1 MRDCQDILA
10 FWFEELTA
18 QDWFSG
24 DAALDKVISDRFG
37 ALYDE
42 LTDPRTTPSTDPSA
56 NPSTNHESWL
66 ATPEGSLALI
76 LVLDQFPRNL
86 FRNSPRAFA
95 SDSLALRIA
104 NEAIARGHDLE
115 THVERRVF
123 FYLPYEHSEALAD
136 QDRAV
141 SLIQDRAD
149 ISVYLDYAERHRAV
163 IARFGRF
170 PHRNEILGRPST
182 AEETAY
188 LNDGGERF

>member
-1 MRDCQDILA
+1 MRDIQNILA

-18 QDWFSG
+18 KDWFTG
-24 DAALDKVISDRFG
+24 DAALDKTISDRFG
-37 ALYDE
+37 TLYDE
-42 LTDPRTTPSTDPSA
+42 LTDPGADPSV
-56 NPSTNHESWL
+56 NFESWL

-86 FRNSPRAFA
+86 FRNTPRAFG
-95 SDSLALRIA
+95 SDGLARRIA

-141 SLIQDRAD
+141 SLIRERAD
-149 ISVYLDYAERHRAV
+149 TSVYLDFAERHRAV

-170 PHRNEILGRPST
+170 PHRNDILGRAST
-182 AEETAY
+182 EEETAY